1 MTVVPTENIPT
12 PMLFYVLP
20 ISILGLVLYNKF
32 FRRIDSSLYE
42 YCQLTSYEY
51 CQLTSCLEYDKR
63 NNLTDYFDKN
73 EVSISERI
81 NFLKSSH
88 GLAFLSIY
96 RKSNNIDYLVIS
108 QIILESKA
116 KEQIISSA
124 VEKIKTK

>member
-32 FRRIDSSLYE
+32 FRRIDSIDSSLKE
-42 YCQLTSYEY
+42 YYQLTSY
-51 CQLTSCLEYDKR
+51 LEYDKR

-96 RKSNNIDYLVIS
+96 RKCNNIDYLVIS

-124 VEKIKTK
+124 VETMKTK

>member
-32 FRRIDSSLYE
+32 FRRIDSSLNE
-42 YCQLTSYEY
+42 YYQLTSY
-51 CQLTSCLEYDKR
+51 LEYDKI
-63 NNLTDYFDKN
+63 NNLKDYFDKN

-124 VEKIKTK
+124 VETIKTK

>member
-32 FRRIDSSLYE
+32 FRRIDSSPNE
-42 YCQLTSYEY
+42 YYQLTSY
-51 CQLTSCLEYDKR
+51 LEYDKIK
-63 NNLTDYFDKN
+63 NLTDYFDKN

>member
-32 FRRIDSSLYE
+32 FRRIDSIDSSLKE
-42 YCQLTSYEY
+42 YYQLTSY
-51 CQLTSCLEYDKR
+51 LEYDKR

-124 VEKIKTK
+124 VETIKTK

>member
-32 FRRIDSSLYE
+32 FRRIDSSLNE
-42 YCQLTSYEY
+42 YYQLTSY
-51 CQLTSCLEYDKR
+51 LEYDKR

-124 VEKIKTK
+124 VETIKTK

>member
-32 FRRIDSSLYE
+32 FRRIDSSLNE
-42 YCQLTSYEY
+42 YYQLTSY
-51 CQLTSCLEYDKR
+51 LEYDKI
-63 NNLTDYFDKN
+63 NNLKDYFDKN

-96 RKSNNIDYLVIS
+96 RKSN
-108 QIILESKA
+108 K
-116 KEQIISSA
+116 
-124 VEKIKTK
+124 KIKYTDGGTRKTIDFWSQCRQRNKVRWI

>member
-32 FRRIDSSLYE
+32 FRRIDSSLNE
-42 YCQLTSYEY
+42 YYQLTSY
-51 CQLTSCLEYDKR
+51 LEYDKR

-124 VEKIKTK
+124 VETMKTK